1 MVLKGDAKAEFLQ
14 QANLIHI
21 HTVANF
27 TMVMVTMTV
36 HLFPIYAYCDQRQ
49 YMQRYLR
56 KPPEMKVRSFT
67 TRLIQLNIHM
77 PHFPPDCPGQL
88 VTFPPDDGIKEI
100 LYYTMPTQ
108 DATKNQTH

>member
-1 MVLKGDAKAEFLQ
+1 MSLLVHPCTSSWKRQ
-14 QANLIHI
+14 TNLVGSR
-21 HTVANF
+21 TVANF
-27 TMVMVTMTV
+27 TTVMATMTV
-36 HLFPIYAYCDQRQ
+36 HFLTYAYRDQRQ